1 MAIFGFGKKDDKP
14 AAKAGPAVADT
25 GFNSEKA
32 RRFFD
37 QARTVHN
44 TDNFEYAM
52 QMWLAGLALDPN
64 DVPATEGFFQS
75 AQRFIETPD
84 GKKGP
89 GKEVRKVIQG
99 KGAIEEYLVALLE
112 WSVKFTDPVLAVR
125 ASEQSAKLGFKA
137 PGRWMAE
144 IAYKLVKADKKGR
157 KDLLLKMKDCFSK
170 LDEPEKAL
178 RAAEAAMTL
187 DPTDGNLQAEIRSL
201 AAAST
206 MARGGYDKA
215 GQAGGFRANIRDADK
230 QRQLEASDRISKT
243 EDDKKLAVK
252 AAEEDYLKRPT
263 DIGAIDK
270 YTRTLLERGE
280 AGDADKAHDVYMKAY
295 TETGQFKFR
304 QAAGDIRMRQGRGK
318 LRAVKEK
325 LDAAPAD
332 AALQQA
338 FKDEEARQLKLEIA
352 EFKSR
357 VEAYPTDLGVK
368 YELGRRLF
376 LAQEHGEAIALFQES
391 RSDPK
396 FRAGS
401 LNMLGQSFSAIDWID
416 ESVQTFREALESKDL
431 TSESEMELRYNL
443 MASLQRKAEASRD
456 LPAAEEA
463 ERIAS
468 SIAIKNFNYRDIRA
482 RRDTLKKLI
491 TELKAPK

>member
-14 AAKAGPAVADT
+14 AAKAAPAVADV

-64 DVPATEGFFQS
+64 DVPATEAFFTS
-75 AQRFIETPD
+75 AQAFLNTPD

-112 WSVKFTDPVLAVR
+112 WAVKFTDPVLAVR
-125 ASEQSAKLGFKA
+125 AAEQAAKLAFTG
-137 PGRWMAE
+137 PGQWIADR
-144 IAYKLVKADKKGR
+144 AYKLVKADRKGR
-157 KDLLLKMKDCFSK
+157 KDLFLKMKDVFSK
-170 LDEPEKAL
+170 LDQPEMAL
-178 RAAEAAMTL
+178 RSAESAMAL
-187 DPTDGNLQAEIRSL
+187 DPTDGTLQAEIRSL

-230 QRQLEASDRISKT
+230 QRQLEASDRISKSD
-243 EDDKKLAVK
+243 DDKKLAVK
-252 AAEEDYLKRPT
+252 AAEEDYAKRPT

-270 YTRTLLERGE
+270 YTRAMLDRGDP
-280 AGDADKAHDVYMKAY
+280 GDADRAYDVYMKAFV
-295 TETGQFKFR
+295 ETSQFKFR

-318 LRAVKEK
+318 LRAVKDK
-325 LDAAPAD
+325 LDAAPTD

-338 FKDEEARQLKLEIA
+338 FKDEEARQLALEIS
-352 EFKSR
+352 EFRAR

-376 LAQEHGEAIALFQES
+376 IAQDHGEAIALFQES

-416 ESVQTFREALESKDL
+416 ESIQTFREALDSKDL

-443 MASLQRKAEASRD
+443 MASLQRKAESARD

-468 SIAIKNFNYRDIRA
+468 SIAIKNFNFRDIRV
-482 RRDTLKKLI
+482 RRDALKKLI